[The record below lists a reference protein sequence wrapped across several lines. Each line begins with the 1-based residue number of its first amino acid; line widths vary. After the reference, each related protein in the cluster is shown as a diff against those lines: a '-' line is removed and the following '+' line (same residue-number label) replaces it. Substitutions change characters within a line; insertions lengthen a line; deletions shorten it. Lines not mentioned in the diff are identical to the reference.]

1 MDKPDL
7 LLSPN
12 LASESGSAAFQN
24 AVEALI
30 GIRNGLARVIE
41 ELPDVRRPADLER
54 ALGVDRP
61 LAWRVFRTATAHEPP
76 QILQY
81 LPTTNQ
87 LTRVLRIVRKCGV
100 SGSKVDAV
108 QETIARF
115 EECVRAT
122 AGDRASFVALLS
134 GHLKQG
140 QMPLEQRVRR
150 DAFRANAHLWGNQC
164 RTLAFLAVLN
174 PSIDGRSLNSFT
186 VRGWVDL
193 HSSRPERS
201 IMLFSRFQIGKDPSS
216 DSTPRDTR
224 LAGSLDVI
232 SGAGSVRD
240 LSLTTIDNIDG
251 QQETHIRLPSVGR
264 EGRISTFVRQHF
276 EHVQPIHIPF
286 SMMHVVCL
294 PAEMIVFDL
303 LTPPGWADPTS
314 VKAFAYARPH
324 QVHSTSER
332 RSVDAIPIF
341 EEPMCT
347 PGVTNVTHSPDIKH
361 WPELVKPVMMERG
374 WFGSTFDHYRLRIPF
389 PMLHSAV
396 GIDLSPRVVGRK
408 G

>member
-12 LASESGSAAFQN
+12 LVSESGSAAFQN

-100 SGSKVDAV
+100 SVSKVDAV

-201 IMLFSRFQIGKDPSS
+201 ILLFSRFHVKEGS
-216 DSTPRDTR
+216 DAV
-224 LAGSLDVI
+224 LAGSLDLI
-232 SGAGSVRD
+232 GGTGSVRD
-240 LSLTTIDNIDG
+240 RTLTTIDNVDG
-251 QQETHIRLPSVGR
+251 PQETHIRLPSVGR

-276 EHVQPIHIPF
+276 ENLQPVYDPF
-286 SMMHVVCL
+286 RMIHVVCL
-294 PAEMIVFDL
+294 PAETIVFDL
-303 LTPPGWADPTS
+303 LTPLGWADPNS
-314 VKAFAYARPH
+314 VKASAYARPH
-324 QVHSTSER
+324 HVNNAIER

-341 EEPMCT
+341 EEPVYT
-347 PGVTNVTHSPDIKH
+347 SGVTNVTHSPDIKH

-396 GIDLSPRVVGRK
+396 GIDLSPRVAGRK